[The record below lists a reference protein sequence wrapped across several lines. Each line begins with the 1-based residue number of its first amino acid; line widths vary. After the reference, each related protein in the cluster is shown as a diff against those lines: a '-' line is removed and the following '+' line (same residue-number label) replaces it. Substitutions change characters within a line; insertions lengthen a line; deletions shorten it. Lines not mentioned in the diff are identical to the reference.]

1 MNVSQLNRTHKCI
14 SMSKLDYWELT
25 WVCHSRQTKRYLKKV
40 KHRAE
45 RRLRRVEILPA

>member
-1 MNVSQLNRTHKCI
+1 MTSQLNRTTKCI

-25 WVCHSRQTKRYLKKV
+25 YVCHSRQTKRYLKKT

-45 RRLRRVEILPA
+45 RRLGRLEINS